1 MIVGIDDD
9 RARPLF
15 ADVVDVALAVHRVG
29 TGTRDLLRARA
40 AGQCN
45 SRGACADGG
54 NKISSVYAHARIEEA
69 PVRWRRLLESRAFSM
84 FLWSLLSVPAHRA
97 DSKMILVAETE
108 ELGLFLP
115 PLRLTASRGE
125 TSCNKS
131 FSKVGSPCSGRPS
144 GLRRPTLP

>member
-9 RARPLF
+9 GARPLF
-15 ADVVDVALAVHRVG
+15 ADVLDVGAPIDRVW
-29 TGTRDLLRARA
+29 TCRMRRDRSARA
-40 AGQCN
+40 AGQCK
-45 SRGACADGG
+45 SPDACACGG
-54 NKISSVYAHARIEEA
+54 NKISSFYAHARIEEA

-131 FSKVGSPCSGRPS
+131 FSKVGSP
-144 GLRRPTLP
+144 